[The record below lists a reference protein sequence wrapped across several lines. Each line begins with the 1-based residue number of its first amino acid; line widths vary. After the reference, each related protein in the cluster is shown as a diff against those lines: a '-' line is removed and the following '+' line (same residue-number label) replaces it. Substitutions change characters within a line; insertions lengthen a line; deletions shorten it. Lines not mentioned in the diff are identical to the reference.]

1 MFEHCRESGLLAAS
15 GQGGTEDGRIEEGK
29 AGWKWSL
36 KGLGH
41 YA

>member
-15 GQGGTEDGRIEEGK
+15 GQGGTVGGRIEEGE
-29 AGWKWSL
+29 AGWKWSVE
-36 KGLGH
+36 GLGH